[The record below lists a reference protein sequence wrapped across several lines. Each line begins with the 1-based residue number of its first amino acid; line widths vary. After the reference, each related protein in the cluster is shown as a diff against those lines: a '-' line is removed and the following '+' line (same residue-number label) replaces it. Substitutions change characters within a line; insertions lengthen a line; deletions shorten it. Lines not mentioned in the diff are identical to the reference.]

1 MRTPSR
7 GRREGQRRQ
16 PGRGFTLIEL
26 LVVIVIISALV
37 ALLLPA
43 ILSARS
49 SVRNAQVQ
57 AEISRLGSA
66 LADFK
71 AMLRSHTNLLTAAK
85 AARKAMR
92 GDPSFHEKCGEGLLY
107 CPCPSGQAYRSLE
120 TAIAQAEGR
129 VRI

>member
-1 MRTPSR
+1 MSKMKHASGYTVR
-7 GRREGQRRQ
+7 GDIAYGVYHAM
-16 PGRGFTLIEL
+16 L
-26 LVVIVIISALV
+26 
-37 ALLLPA
+37 
-43 ILSARS
+43 
-49 SVRNAQVQ
+49 
-57 AEISRLGSA
+57 RLKPKTGEADKQA

-129 VRI
+129 GRI